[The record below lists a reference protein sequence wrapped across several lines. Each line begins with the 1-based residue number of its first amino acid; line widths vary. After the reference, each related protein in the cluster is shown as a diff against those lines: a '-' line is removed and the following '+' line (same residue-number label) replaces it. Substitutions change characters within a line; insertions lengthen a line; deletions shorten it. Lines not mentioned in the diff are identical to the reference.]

1 MRTVPTDGRAERKPQ
16 DHPSDGKAVHD
27 GGR

>member
-1 MRTVPTDGRAERKPQ
+1 MRTVPTDGRGERKPQ
-16 DHPSDGKAVHD
+16 DHPGDDKAVHD